1 MTETLCG
8 YPGRDDIIVTYL
20 YDGLDD
26 GLDDGARSAFDAH
39 VAICSQCRNELEA
52 LRGVRAHLARWEPP
66 ARTVGVPL
74 SFVTGRPAAAGDP
87 WREAVAVKRSW
98 WREMPAWAQ
107 VAAALLCLGVGAG
120 LANLDI
126 RYDPQGLSIRTGWS
140 GARTA
145 GETPAART
153 AAAPAPIPAA
163 SSPWRAD
170 LTTLERQ
177 LRTEFQAARS
187 TAADTTTVGAPAQ
200 PSMSEAELLR
210 RVRVLVD
217 DSERRQQ
224 RELALRVG
232 QLLRDVNAQRQA
244 DLRKIDSNLGF
255 IQSNTGAEVLRQRQL
270 LMNYIVRAS
279 SQK

>member
-20 YDGLDD
+20 YD

-52 LRGVRAHLARWEPP
+52 LRGVRTHLARWEPP

-74 SFVTGRPAAAGDP
+74 SFVTGRPDAVGDQE
-87 WREAVAVKRSW
+87 REFPPVKGSW

-107 VAAALLCLGVGAG
+107 VAAAILCLGVGAG

-140 GARTA
+140 RARTEGQA
-145 GETPAART
+145 PAAR
-153 AAAPAPIPAA
+153 AAAVAPAPIAAA

-187 TAADTTTVGAPAQ
+187 TAADTATVGAPAQ
-200 PSMSEAELLR
+200 PSMSDAELLR

-255 IQSNTGAEVLRQRQL
+255 IQSNTGAEVMKQRQL